1 LRHGDGTRTTE
12 GFTTLDE
19 FLNEEGSLAE
29 TEAVAI
35 KEVIAW
41 QLRQA
46 MAEKKLSQ
54 RALAEAMGTSRTQI
68 ARLLDPDDGN
78 VTLGTLQRAARV
90 IGRQLRVELI

>member
-1 LRHGDGTRTTE
+1 MTDGNRTTE
-12 GFTTLDE
+12 GFTTLDD
-19 FLNEEGSLAE
+19 FLDKEGILAE

-46 MAEKKLSQ
+46 MTEAGISQ
-54 RALAEAMGTSRTQI
+54 RVLAERMGTSRTQI
-68 ARLLDPDDGN
+68 ARLLNPEDGN
-78 VTLGTLQRAARV
+78 VTLSTLQRAAKM